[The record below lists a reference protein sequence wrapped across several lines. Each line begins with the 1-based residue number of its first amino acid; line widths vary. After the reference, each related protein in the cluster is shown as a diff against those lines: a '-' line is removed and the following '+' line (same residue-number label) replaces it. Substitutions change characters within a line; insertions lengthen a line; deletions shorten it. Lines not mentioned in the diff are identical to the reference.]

1 MISLL
6 PRPRARRQGPSASMC
21 LQVQAR
27 TCQRVAFPS
36 LTRGCGFGAARRSG
50 EGHGPGQCH
59 WHLLKFTSTGI
70 SPGPSTTNLNPL
82 PASDSSRGP
91 DPARG
96 PGRGGGPSS
105 GAGVPVPSGSPPGHV
120 PHRAQPHV
128 TDTLAHRVAQRIT
141 CHTMWFL
148 VFDFGWGASNTR
160 ARTVGTPCTKVAAA
174 RALLS
179 QGATLPQV
187 FLLVRLSLFF
197 LRSERRHAYRSGRA
211 TVTCPGGRAPGVLVA
226 RCTFGQS
233 SSGLGCVSTGLG
245 VGGA

>member
-105 GAGVPVPSGSPPGHV
+105 GAGVPVPSGSPPFGTGDSDV
-120 PHRAQPHV
+120 SGRSCSWCAGPGELRSAGLRRVRRRGV
-128 TDTLAHRVAQRIT
+128 TLGPWGEHWGQSERCRRCWQ
-141 CHTMWFL
+141 
-148 VFDFGWGASNTR
+148 GASC
-160 ARTVGTPCTKVAAA
+160 ASDS
-174 RALLS
+174 AL
-179 QGATLPQV
+179 
-187 FLLVRLSLFF
+187 
-197 LRSERRHAYRSGRA
+197 
-211 TVTCPGGRAPGVLVA
+211 
-226 RCTFGQS
+226 QS
-233 SSGLGCVSTGLG
+233 
-245 VGGA
+245 